1 MSDVQ
6 KSNAMGVTG
15 LVLGIIALIL
25 CWTFYIAWIFAIPG
39 LIFSIVAMVKKQK
52 YRVGGL
58 ILNIVA
64 IVLPWILAAGV
75 LGGIAAMA

>member
-1 MSDVQ
+1 
-6 KSNAMGVTG
+6 MGVTG

-25 CWTFYIAWIFAIPG
+25 CWTFYVAWIFAIPG

-58 ILNIVA
+58 VLNIVA
-64 IVLPWILAAGV
+64 IALTLIFIAGV
-75 LGGIAAMA
+75 VGGIAAMA